1 MKAKV
6 RRTLLM
12 IGFACA
18 LYTLAGILGTRVS
31 TTFSNVLKGASGGI
45 ALAGVFGII
54 LIFAEAWKGEK

>member
-6 RRTLLM
+6 RRVLLM

-18 LYTLAGILGTRVS
+18 LYTLANILATPTN
-31 TTFSNVLKGASGGI
+31 TTLTNILKGASGGL

-54 LIFAEAWKGEK
+54 LIFAEGLKKN